1 MTLEAARRERD
12 AFVER
17 VRDWVSSPGSL
28 HGFFHHGPPIG
39 VARAPGR
46 LDVMGGIADY
56 SGSLVL
62 ELPIREAAF
71 VAAQLHPEPVVRAVS
86 LDAERGSVQRDVS
99 LPSAVLFS
107 GDYVAARS
115 AFAVQKTDSWAAYVA
130 GMLVPLISHK
140 GLRHSGGARIL
151 VTSRVPEGKGVASS
165 AAIEVAA
172 IFALAAAGNLEL
184 EGREAALLCQKVE
197 NLVVGAPCGV
207 MDQMTAACGT
217 AGHLLELLCQ
227 PASTL
232 GHRPLPAELSIA
244 GIDSGV
250 RHAVTGADYVDVRA
264 AAFMGYRLLAE
275 AVGIKVAETDHR
287 GDAHAQDL
295 PWGGF
300 LANVTPS
307 ELESGLL
314 RVLPERMSGAEFLA
328 RYHGSIDTATEV
340 DPLRSYPV
348 RAATAHPI
356 YEHHRVRLFS
366 ELLRQTPNHR
376 ISSLLGELMNQ
387 SHESYG
393 ACGLGSH
400 GTDTIVR
407 IVRNAGTRAGLYGAK
422 ITGGGSGGTVAIL
435 ARADAGAAIEYVA
448 HLYEQETGRVP
459 YVFSGSS
466 SGAAELGAT
475 VVRF

>member
-1 MTLEAARRERD
+1 VTLEAARRERD
-12 AFVER
+12 AFVQR
-17 VRDWVSSPGSL
+17 VRDWVASPGSL
-28 HGFFHHGPPIG
+28 HGFFHPGTPIG

-62 ELPIREAAF
+62 ELPIREAAL
-71 VAAQLHPEPVVRAVS
+71 VAAQLQPEPVVRAVS
-86 LDAERGSVQRDVS
+86 LDAERGSVLRDVS
-99 LPSAVLFS
+99 LPSAALFS

-115 AFAVQKTDSWAAYVA
+115 AFGVHKTDSWAAYVA
-130 GMLVPLISHK
+130 GMLVPLVVHK

-151 VTSRVPEGKGVASS
+151 VASRVPEGKGVASS

-172 IFALAAAGNLEL
+172 IFALAAAGDLEL

-207 MDQMTAACGT
+207 MDQMTAACGI

-227 PASTL
+227 PASIL

-250 RHAVTGADYVDVRA
+250 RHAVTGADYGDVRA

-275 AVGIKVAETDHR
+275 AAGIEAAESDHR
-287 GDAHAQDL
+287 GDAPAPDL
-295 PWGGF
+295 RWGGF
-300 LANVTPS
+300 LANVNPS
-307 ELESGLL
+307 ELEAGLF

-328 RYHGSIDTATEV
+328 RYHGSIDTVTEV

-366 ELLRQTPNHR
+366 ELLRLTPNHR

-387 SHESYG
+387 SHESYS
-393 ACGLGSH
+393 ACGLGSD

-407 IVRNAGTRAGLYGAK
+407 IVQNAGPRAGLYGAK

-435 ARADAGAAIEYVA
+435 ARADAGAAIEAVA
-448 HLYEQETGRVP
+448 RRYERETGRVP